1 MSALAM
7 SPPRCRRVSEVLGR
21 SPLSYVQDLRVDAA
35 RTLLETTDR
44 TIEEIAA
51 AVGYQDGVT
60 LRTLL
65 RRKTGLGV
73 RQLRQREVDGRRP
86 Q

>member
-1 MSALAM
+1 VGASERTLQ
-7 SPPRCRRVSEVLGR
+7 RRVSEVLGR

-51 AVGYQDGVT
+51 GVGYQDGVT

-73 RQLRQREVDGRRP
+73 RQLRQREVDGRQP